1 MSFLEKIN
9 SDLKTAMK
17 AKDKIRV
24 ETLRSLIAQLKNER
38 ISQGK
43 DLSPEQE
50 LAVLMNAAKKRNEA
64 IEIYEKSNRTDL
76 LDKEKG
82 ELDII
87 SDYLPEQ
94 LSDEEIEKT
103 VSEIIERT
111 GATSI
116 KDLGRVMGEA
126 MKELKGK
133 ADGKKV
139 QQMVRSK
146 LA

>member
-1 MSFLEKIN
+1 MSILEKISN
-9 SDLKTAMK
+9 DLKTAMK
-17 AKDKIRV
+17 SKDRTRV
-24 ETLRSLIAQLKNER
+24 ETLRSLISQLKNER
-38 ISQGK
+38 INQGK

-50 LAVLMNAAKKRNEA
+50 LAVLMNAAKKRKEA
-64 IEIYEKSNRTDL
+64 IEIYEKSNRNDL
-76 LDKEKG
+76 LDKEKS

-87 SDYLPEQ
+87 SEYLPEQ
-94 LSDEEIEKT
+94 LSDEDIEKAVT
-103 VSEIIERT
+103 EIIDRT
-111 GATSI
+111 GATSM

>member
-1 MSFLEKIN
+1 MSILEKIS
-9 SDLKTAMK
+9 SDLKVAMK
-17 AKDKIRV
+17 SKDKIRV

-50 LAVLMNAAKKRNEA
+50 LAVLMNAAKKRKEA
-64 IEIYEKSNRTDL
+64 IDIYEKSSRTDL
-76 LDKEKG
+76 LDKEKE
-82 ELDII
+82 ELEII
-87 SDYLPEQ
+87 SEYLPEQ

-103 VSEIIERT
+103 IAEIIERT
-111 GATSI
+111 GAASI
-116 KDLGRVMGEA
+116 KDLGRVMSEA

-139 QQMVRSK
+139 QQIVRSK

>member
-1 MSFLEKIN
+1 MSILETVTN
-9 SDLKTAMK
+9 DLKVAMK
-17 AKDKIRV
+17 SKEKIRV
-24 ETLRSLIAQLKNER
+24 ETLRSIISQIKNER
-38 ISQGK
+38 INQGK

-50 LAVLMNAAKKRNEA
+50 LTVLMNAAKKRKEA
-64 IEIYEKSNRTDL
+64 IDIYEKSNRNDL
-76 LDKEKG
+76 LNKEKT

-87 SDYLPEQ
+87 SEYLPEQ
-94 LSDEEIEKT
+94 LSDEDIEK
-103 VSEIIERT
+103 VIIELIDRT

-116 KDLGRVMGEA
+116 KDLGRVMSEA
-126 MKELKGK
+126 MKELKGT